1 MKKEKAIINED
12 EMWGEGEEEQRTG
25 ARRRHTT
32 QQDDTRTHTLL
43 PHHLTLHLPLP
54 PPLPQFF
61 DENLDGFI
69 TVQELQAIYRQV
81 AAESGGSVDV
91 PKEDEL
97 KKMIAEAD
105 ADGDGK
111 LSEEEFY
118 AIIEA
123 CA

>member
-1 MKKEKAIINED
+1 
-12 EMWGEGEEEQRTG
+12 MWGEGEEEQRTG
-25 ARRRHTT
+25 ARRAAHNAAGRHPH
-32 QQDDTRTHTLL
+32 THLL